1 MNTKT
6 HQFAERVHHV
16 PQSFIREILKAASN
30 PGVISFAGGLPN
42 PSLFPVKELEE
53 CAGKVFKEHGQKVL
67 QYASTEGYYPLREYI
82 SDRYLSRFGIT
93 ILPEQILIT
102 SGSQQALDLIGKL
115 FIQKGDEILVERPS
129 YLGALQSFSIF
140 QPVFK

>member
-42 PSLFPVKELEE
+42 PSLFPVKELET
-53 CAGKVFKEHGQKVL
+53 CSAKVFQKHGRQLL
-67 QYASTEGYYPLREYI
+67 QYAATEGYYPLREYI
-82 SDRYLSRFGIT
+82 SQRYKSRFGLI
-93 ILPEQILIT
+93 IPPEQILIT
-102 SGSQQALDLIGKL
+102 SGSQQALDIIGKL
-115 FIQKGDEILVERPS
+115 FVQKHDEILLERPS
-129 YLGALQSFSIF
+129 YLGAIQSFSMF
-140 QPVFK
+140 QPE